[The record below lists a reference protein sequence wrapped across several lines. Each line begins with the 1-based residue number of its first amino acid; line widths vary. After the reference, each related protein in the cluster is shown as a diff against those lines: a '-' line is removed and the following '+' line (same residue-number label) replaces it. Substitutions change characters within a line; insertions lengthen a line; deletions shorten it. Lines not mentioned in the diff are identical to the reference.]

1 MTSQDLT
8 TLQKAQNSITIV
20 YMKEPI
26 YKSTRFW
33 VSVLTPI
40 VSAAFVTAVE
50 HFPFL
55 SVISS
60 DKVVAILAG
69 FIVMMVSYVAARTVR
84 NSS

>member
-1 MTSQDLT
+1 M
-8 TLQKAQNSITIV
+8 QKAQNWITIV
-20 YMKEPI
+20 YMIVINKKEPI

-60 DKVVAILAG
+60 DQIVAVLAG
-69 FIVMMVSYVAARTVR
+69 FVVMMVSYVAARTVR